1 MGVFDE
7 ACFCD
12 LLGERLNKEWNEI
25 IEGAKKR
32 QKEKLEKLEEEIKAW
47 KDAGLPSSFERIKLY
62 KEGEGLFS
70 PEDALKN
77 VREYA
82 RETGIRSKVF
92 IMARKKDSGYTAVDT
107 LTVEES
113 DTLESLRMKLEKKYK
128 ELLEEYERAKESLAP
143 FIDWDR
149 LRNVGEI
156 AALKKQVC

>member
-1 MGVFDE
+1 MGVFNE

-12 LLGERLNKEWNEI
+12 LLRERLNKEWNEI
-25 IEGAKKR
+25 IEGAKKK
-32 QKEKLEKLEEEIKAW
+32 QKEKLEELEEKIKAW
-47 KDAGLPSSFERIKLY
+47 KDAGLPSSFEGIKFY

-70 PEDALKN
+70 PEDALRN

-82 RETGIRSKVF
+82 RKTGIRSKVF
-92 IMARKKDSGYTAVDT
+92 IIARKKDSGYTAVDT
-107 LTVEES
+107 LIIGES
-113 DTLESLRMKLEKKYK
+113 DTLESLRMKLEKKYE
-128 ELLEEYERAKESLAP
+128 ELLEEYKRTRESLAP